1 MSYATQ
7 RRPYAPNSAKAYANI
22 GLETSV
28 LAASPNRL
36 ITLLFSGARAA
47 IAKAKIHMEAGQIP
61 ERGKAIT
68 HATRIVDEGLRQS
81 LNLTA
86 GGELASNLSQLYD
99 YVLRCL
105 MMANLKADISQ
116 LDTADRLLAELQEA
130 WQQAVDPQSVEPQP

>member
-7 RRPYAPNSAKAYANI
+7 RRPYTPNSAKAYANI

-86 GGELASNLSQLYD
+86 GGELAGNLSQLYD

>member
-7 RRPYAPNSAKAYANI
+7 RRPYSPNSAKAYANI

-36 ITLLFSGARAA
+36 VTLLFSGARAA

-68 HATRIVDEGLRQS
+68 HATRIVDEGLKQS
-81 LNLTA
+81 LNLNA
-86 GGELASNLSQLYD
+86 GGELADNLSQLYD
-99 YVLRCL
+99 YILRSL

-130 WQQAVDPQSVEPQP
+130 WQQAVDPQPSEPQP

>member
-7 RRPYAPNSAKAYANI
+7 RRPHSPNSAKAYANI

-36 ITLLFSGARAA
+36 VTLLFSGARAA

-68 HATRIVDEGLRQS
+68 HATRIVDEGLKQS
-81 LNLTA
+81 LNLNA
-86 GGELASNLSQLYD
+86 GGELADNLSQLYD
-99 YVLRCL
+99 YILRSL

-116 LDTADRLLAELQEA
+116 LDTAYRLLAELQEA
-130 WQQAVDPQSVEPQP
+130 WQQAVDPQPSEPQP

>member
-7 RRPYAPNSAKAYANI
+7 RRPYTPNSAKAYANI

>member
-7 RRPYAPNSAKAYANI
+7 RRPYPPGSAKAYANI

-36 ITLLFSGARAA
+36 ISLLFSGARTA
-47 IAKAKIHMEAGQIP
+47 IAKAKIHMEAGQIA

-86 GGELASNLSQLYD
+86 GGELAENLSQLYD
-99 YVLRCL
+99 YILRSL
-105 MMANLKADISQ
+105 MMANLKADMSQ
-116 LDTADRLLAELQEA
+116 LETADRLLADLQEA
-130 WQQAVDPQSVEPQP
+130 WQQAVDPQSGEPQP